1 MKARVGE
8 YETPGQSEPILVLG
22 DTSKLRARMDVDER
36 DIDKVK
42 LGSTAY
48 VVVDAFPGKRFTG
61 KVAEIGRR
69 MGRNNV
75 RTDEP
80 TERLDTKILEVV
92 VDLDEPKGLVPGL
105 RLTAF
110 VDVKP

>member
-1 MKARVGE
+1 
-8 YETPGQSEPILVLG
+8 
-22 DTSKLRARMDVDER
+22 MDVDER

-48 VVVDAFPGKRFTG
+48 VVVDAFPGKRFPG

-69 MGRNNV
+69 MGRKNV